1 MKHKV
6 LTIIILAIVVKIVYV
21 LFALVYSN
29 IGEQSL
35 DINNSQDVVE
45 LFKRNQSY
53 WIEKIAVEGHEKIT
67 PEELGKC
74 EAGDMHQSHYA
85 FFPLYPF
92 TVRFTMYA
100 FNMGFN
106 SMALLFSLLFSILL
120 FVFFYK
126 FVGLFYKSDRIAFWA
141 TVVLMVFPFNYY
153 FSMYYAEGLYLMLLM
168 WAFLSIHQKRWA
180 LFSLLLAFLVLSRP
194 NGLLVLIPLFIYFVE
209 QRFTLDFTKWKA
221 LKLKD
226 YLPLI
231 SFLSVPLVLILYGLY
246 LKNMTGDFFALK
258 TAQIGWCRWTTA
270 PWQPILN
277 SHTWQDYFKI
287 GYLLMFI
294 GVSIVFFKKLPL
306 SLNLLIW
313 ISLLI
318 PLFYNTLTVPRY
330 IAVVFVFFM
339 IFGSLMDKLKNK
351 WNVAIVVLLFLFQLW
366 TFSFWLISDELS
378 F

>member
-6 LTIIILAIVVKIVYV
+6 LTIIILAMVVKIVYV
-21 LFALVYSN
+21 LFALAYSN
-29 IGEQSL
+29 VSEQTL

-74 EAGDMHQSHYA
+74 EAGDMQQSHYA

-126 FVGLFYKSDRIAFWA
+126 FVGLFYKSDNIAFWA

-168 WAFLSIHQKRWA
+168 WAFLSINQKRWA
-180 LFSLLLAFLVLSRP
+180 LLSLLLAFLVLSRP

-226 YLPLI
+226 YLPVI
-231 SFLSVPLVLILYGLY
+231 SFLSAPLVLILYGLY

-270 PWQPILN
+270 PWQPILD
-277 SHTWQDYFKI
+277 SHTWQDYFKV
-287 GYLLMFI
+287 GYLLMFV
-294 GVSIVFFKKLPL
+294 GVSVVFFKKLPI

-330 IAVVFVFFM
+330 ITVVFVFFM
-339 IFGSLMDKLKNK
+339 LFGSLMDKLKNK
-351 WNVAIVVLLFLFQLW
+351 WNIAIVVILFLFQLW

>member
-6 LTIIILAIVVKIVYV
+6 LTIIILAIVVKVVYV

-29 IGEQSL
+29 VTEHKL

-67 PEELGKC
+67 PEELGRC
-74 EAGDMHQSHYA
+74 EAEDMQQSCYA

-92 TVRFTMYA
+92 SVRFTMYA

-180 LFSLLLAFLVLSRP
+180 LLSLLLTFLVLSRP

-209 QRFTLDFTKWKA
+209 QRFTLDYTKWKA

-231 SFLSVPLVLILYGLY
+231 SFLSAPLVLILYGLY

-313 ISLLI
+313 ISLLV
-318 PLFYNTLTVPRY
+318 PLFYNSLTVPRY
-330 IAVVFVFFM
+330 IAVIFVFFM
-339 IFGSLMDKLKNK
+339 LFGSLMDKLKNK

>member
-45 LFKRNQSY
+45 LFKRSQSY

-74 EAGDMHQSHYA
+74 EAGDMQQSHYA

-209 QRFTLDFTKWKA
+209 QRFTLDFTKWNA

-226 YLPLI
+226 FLPLI

>member
-6 LTIIILAIVVKIVYV
+6 LSIIILAIVVKVVYV
-21 LFALVYSN
+21 LFALIYSN
-29 IGEQSL
+29 ISEQSL

-74 EAGDMHQSHYA
+74 EAGNMQQSHYA

-92 TVRFTMYA
+92 SIRFTMYA

-168 WAFLSIHQKRWA
+168 WAFLSIHRKRWA
-180 LFSLLLAFLVLSRP
+180 LLSLLLAFLVLSRP
-194 NGLLVLIPLFIYFVE
+194 NGILVLIPLFIYFVE
-209 QRFTLDFTKWKA
+209 QRFTLDYTKWGA

-226 YLPLI
+226 YLPVI
-231 SFLSVPLVLILYGLY
+231 SFLSAPLVLILYGLY

-270 PWQPILN
+270 PWQAILN

-294 GVSIVFFKKLPL
+294 GISIVIFKKLPL

-339 IFGSLMDKLKNK
+339 LFGSLMDKLKNK
-351 WNVAIVVLLFLFQLW
+351 WNLAIVVLLFLFQLW